1 MTFYEGV
8 ESLESRALSG
18 IGMQILEVIADRKR
32 KFLDTR
38 MKDLDRIVEGSAFS
52 KHAPLYAL
60 MNAGYINRFGWNVCS
75 DMSYYLKL
83 TEKGWDVVG
92 NKPLWME

>member
-1 MTFYEGV
+1 MTFYEEV

-18 IGMQILEVIADRKR
+18 VGMQILEVIADRKR

-38 MKDLDRIVEGSAFS
+38 IKDLNRAIDESLPYRPT
-52 KHAPLYAL
+52 PLYAL
-60 MNAGYINRFGWNVCS
+60 MHAGYIDRFGWNVCS
-75 DMSYYLKL
+75 DMSYFLKL
-83 TEKGWDVVG
+83 TDKGWDVVG